1 MEDAAYA
8 YRVVD
13 GKLALIAGLEV
24 EDDEFVFN
32 TNCLEA
38 YVFSDTELVQPA

>member
-1 MEDAAYA
+1 MDDAAYA

-13 GKLALIAGLEV
+13 GKLEAIAGLEV
-24 EDDEFVFN
+24 EDDEFIFN

-38 YVFSDTELVQPA
+38 YVFSNTELVQPA